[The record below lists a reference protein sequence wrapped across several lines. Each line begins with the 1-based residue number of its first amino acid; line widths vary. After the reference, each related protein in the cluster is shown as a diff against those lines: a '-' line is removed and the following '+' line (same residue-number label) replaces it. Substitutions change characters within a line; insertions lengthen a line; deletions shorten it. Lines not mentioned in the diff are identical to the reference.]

1 VRVSDV
7 MTQASISDSPSD
19 TLRSAAECMWRQQTG
34 SVVVMEQDNL
44 VGIITERDV
53 LKAAA
58 QGMDVDK
65 TTVGEFMTRTVI
77 TVPSSDSVRDAA
89 RLMAQHWIR
98 HLPVVEDGRVV
109 GVLSQ
114 RDIVG
119 IFAALWR
126 ESDAVEIET
135 DKLVR
140 AQRLT
145 RIEQGDLD

>member
-1 VRVSDV
+1 MHVSDV
-7 MTQASISDSPSD
+7 MTEASITDSPED
-19 TLRSAAECMWRQQTG
+19 TLRSAAERMWRQQTG
-34 SVVVMEQDNL
+34 SLVVMEDERL
-44 VGIITERDV
+44 VGVITERDV

-58 QGMDVDK
+58 QGRDIEE
-65 TTVGEFMTRTVI
+65 TTVGDVMTRNII
-77 TVPSSDSVRDAA
+77 TVRSTEPVRDAA
-89 RLMAQHWIR
+89 RLMARHWIR
-98 HLPVVEDGRVV
+98 HLPVVDDDKVV

-126 ESDAVEIET
+126 ESDAVEIEA

-140 AQRLT
+140 AQRLM